1 MFFRIINNIIS
12 FVINAYHSTPHWK
25 RQEINRVW
33 RDYRRGRIQCWHI
46 NAEDKRV
53 HKTTINQNDILLTL
67 TENEIS
73 ILTEQMWDIN
83 KNDVIFLY
91 ENEDEGYHSCAYLA
105 RIARTSDQ
113 LSPSENEQEIE
124 RAIDDIV
131 KHNPLGI
138 YKKIKVEG
146 EPDLSVSA

>member
-1 MFFRIINNIIS
+1 MAMCALTTLDNPFDPFTQWDSWFR
-12 FVINAYHSTPHWK
+12 F
-25 RQEINRVW
+25 
-33 RDYRRGRIQCWHI
+33 D
-46 NAEDKRV
+46 
-53 HKTTINQNDILLTL
+53 
-67 TENEIS
+67 
-73 ILTEQMWDIN
+73 
-83 KNDVIFLY
+83 
-91 ENEDEGYHSCAYLA
+91 EDEGYHSCAYLA

>member
-1 MFFRIINNIIS
+1 MAMCALTTLDNPFDPFTQWDSWFR
-12 FVINAYHSTPHWK
+12 F
-25 RQEINRVW
+25 
-33 RDYRRGRIQCWHI
+33 D
-46 NAEDKRV
+46 
-53 HKTTINQNDILLTL
+53 
-67 TENEIS
+67 
-73 ILTEQMWDIN
+73 
-83 KNDVIFLY
+83 
-91 ENEDEGYHSCAYLA
+91 EDEGYHSCAYLA

-131 KHNPLGI
+131 KYNPLGI